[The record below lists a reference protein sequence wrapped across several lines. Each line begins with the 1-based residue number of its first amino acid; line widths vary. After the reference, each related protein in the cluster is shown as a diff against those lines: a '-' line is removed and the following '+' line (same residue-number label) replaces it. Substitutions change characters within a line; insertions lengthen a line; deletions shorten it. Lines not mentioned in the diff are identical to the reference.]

1 MQELA
6 RRIRGQ
12 FDDLAEALVR
22 GLAES
27 GERPGPTEQPC
38 DVARRLLAVVA
49 ECLERD
55 TQQPL
60 QQHLSREMSE
70 ACADGASRS
79 LLLERL
85 SALDRVLIPLAEDL
99 EGARFLW
106 HLISEGRS
114 TAMGDGPV
122 AEPPPDVVGDQTGER
137 LLARKADLTQ
147 AALEVSQELATVPDL
162 NVLFERVVSLVKERF
177 GYYHAQI
184 FRHEPALGAVM
195 LVCGYGQIGQAMLAA
210 GHSLP
215 MRRGVVGTAAASGE
229 PVLAPDV
236 LKEPGWI
243 PNPYLPE
250 TKGELAVP
258 IKLRDRVLG
267 IIDVQADV
275 AGALG
280 EDDQMLLET
289 ISGPIAI
296 AIESTT
302 LRQEMEDS
310 LRALSSA
317 QQESSGRG
325 WLSFR
330 ETGELP
336 IGYLYDRVAARPVD
350 DLWEPEFRR
359 AAHSGGIVVDRSPD
373 AGSGIG
379 VSPLVAH
386 GEFIGVLGVYADPGH
401 PLSEQELQ
409 LVQMVSEQ
417 VAAALDNARL
427 ADTTRSALLEA
438 RTLYRIGELVGGQAD
453 EASICASV
461 SVALVEDLGY
471 ATSAVYLLDSDRGLL
486 VETAQTGAP
495 STPERRALPLSDL
508 SQVAARAAQSRRT
521 AVANGTRRVAT
532 QGHGPQ
538 EAPGSGRVA
547 AVPILAESG
556 ALGAIQV
563 SRALEAPELGDR
575 DVRILEAVAIQTA
588 NGIERA
594 RLLEQTQ
601 EALAAAGA
609 ATRRYLRDAWDSFL
623 EGRSAEQQTY
633 IAGPEGVRRDE
644 QYWPPE
650 MQTALDRQ
658 EIVSRVVR
666 SEHGRTARSVLA
678 VPLKVRGEVI
688 GVVDLY
694 REGSEQEWTER
705 ERALV
710 EALVEEI
717 GETIEGE
724 RQFAHTRSTLAET
737 ERMYEASQRISA
749 ADERGEV
756 LQVVLDIVASTPVD
770 QVALF
775 TFGSPV
781 TRDLPSRQELSA
793 VWDRQE
799 ADPLVPL
806 GVQRSIEELPFP
818 YSMSKERST
827 VVPDVGEDKRLD
839 PALRQHLLAKGFR
852 AFAAVPLAVGD
863 EWLGYSLALTRNPH
877 SFTPGEMRVYESVNR
892 QAAIALR
899 SARLYEEAQK
909 RAHREQ
915 LIREITSKMQG
926 TPDLET
932 ILNTAVEELGKAL
945 GVSRAFV
952 RLSTGLTPKPVAP
965 AAEPRAGP
973 GDDASTTESEL

>member
-1 MQELA
+1 MVDGCVA
-6 RRIRGQ
+6 
-12 FDDLAEALVR
+12 
-22 GLAES
+22 
-27 GERPGPTEQPC
+27 GP
-38 DVARRLLAVVA
+38 
-49 ECLERD
+49 
-55 TQQPL
+55 
-60 QQHLSREMSE
+60 
-70 ACADGASRS
+70 
-79 LLLERL
+79 
-85 SALDRVLIPLAEDL
+85 
-99 EGARFLW
+99 
-106 HLISEGRS
+106 
-114 TAMGDGPV
+114 
-122 AEPPPDVVGDQTGER
+122 PPPDVVGDQTKER
-137 LLARKADLTQ
+137 LLARKAELVQ
-147 AALEVSQELATVPDL
+147 AALEVSQELATAPDL
-162 NVLFERVVSLVKERF
+162 KVLFERVVSLVKERF
-177 GYYHAQI
+177 GYYHVQI
-184 FRHEPALGAVM
+184 FRLESALGAAV
-195 LVCGYGQIGQAMLAA
+195 LVCGYGQIGREMLAA
-210 GHSLP
+210 RHSLP

-243 PNPYLPE
+243 PNPHLPD

-267 IIDVQADV
+267 IIDVQSDV

-280 EDDQMLLET
+280 ADDQMLLET

-310 LRALSSA
+310 LHTLSAA
-317 QQESSGRG
+317 QQESSERG
-325 WLSFR
+325 WMSFR
-330 ETGELP
+330 ATGELP
-336 IGYLYDRVAARPVD
+336 TGYLYDRVAARPLD
-350 DLWEPEFRR
+350 DLWEPEFAR
-359 AAHSGGIVVDRSPD
+359 AAQSGGIIVDRSPD
-373 AGSGIG
+373 GRSGLG

-386 GEFIGVLGVYADPGH
+386 GEFIGVLGVYGDPGH

-427 ADTTRSALLEA
+427 AGTTKSALLEA
-438 RTLYRIGELVGGQAD
+438 RTLYRIGELVGRQAD

-461 SVALVEDLGY
+461 SLALVEDLGY
-471 ATSAVYLLDSDRGLL
+471 ATSAVYLLDSDRDLL
-486 VETAQTGAP
+486 VEAAQTGAP

-508 SQVAARAAQSRRT
+508 RELAARAVQSRHT
-521 AVANGTRRVAT
+521 VMANGTRHMAA
-532 QGHGPQ
+532 QGRGPQ
-538 EAPGSGRVA
+538 KPPGPGRVA
-547 AVPILAESG
+547 AVPVLAESR

-563 SRALEAPELGDR
+563 SRPLEAPELGDR

-594 RLLEQTQ
+594 RLLKQTQ
-601 EALAAAGA
+601 EALAAAAA

-623 EGRSAEQQTY
+623 EGRSAERQTY
-633 IAGPEGVRRDE
+633 IARPEGVRRDE
-644 QYWPPE
+644 QFWPPE

-658 EIVSRVVR
+658 EIVARVVR

-688 GVVDLY
+688 GVVDLC
-694 REGSEQEWTER
+694 REDSEQEWTER
-705 ERALV
+705 ERALI
-710 EALVEEI
+710 EALVEEV

-756 LQVVLDIVASTPVD
+756 LQVVLEIVASTPVD
-770 QVALF
+770 HVALF

-781 TRDLPSRQELSA
+781 TRGLPSTQELSA

-806 GVQRSIEELPFP
+806 GLQCSIEELPFP
-818 YSMSKERST
+818 YSVSKERST
-827 VVPDVGEDKRLD
+827 VVPDVGEDQRLD
-839 PALRQHLLAKGFR
+839 PALRQHLLAQGFR

-863 EWLGYSLALTRNPH
+863 EWLGYSLVLTRNPH
-877 SFTPGEMRVYESVNR
+877 SFTSGEMRVYESVNR

-915 LIREITSKMQG
+915 LIREITSKMRG

-952 RLSTGLTPKPVAP
+952 RLSTGLTPKSVAP

-973 GDDASTTESEL
+973 GDATSTTESEP